1 MKRGKKL
8 PIKRLVCSQVF
19 AAALVLAVGSG
30 SARGDFAADL
40 STASRPIDD
49 GIPQVAIVRLE
60 ALLKGNLKPDQER
73 LASGELARAL
83 VEANR
88 PADALNLIQQ
98 NQLTQTS
105 NEKFWQAQA
114 LAGLGRWKEA
124 LPLYEELARA
134 GDFPFRT
141 EAVLGAAE
149 MFCALDRKDDAIQM
163 LTPLLQHKQWRTRAA
178 LRLASLDLD
187 KSDPENAERV
197 LKRIGDET
205 PAERKH
211 HRFLRGRLELAQHHP
226 DRALTY
232 LEPLIKKPREVSHP
246 LTVSALFLI
255 ADAHLQLRTPETGD
269 DILEDY
275 IEHHPGDPALPDLF
289 AKLDELYRA
298 ERKPV
303 RAELERW
310 TREASQPRR
319 GLAQWYLAR
328 IELRGGRRDHA
339 RQLLRSLRSSQTKLP
354 QAVGGLYELAEMEM
368 HDRNFTEVIGIAA
381 DAESWSPATEWK
393 ERFHFLGSQ
402 AQYAKGNY
410 QAATAGFEQ
419 IGRGST
425 SSLYSAPAL
434 YNASLGWLQLAAH
447 DRFAAAS
454 AEMQARGGTPDDRA
468 ELRLQEGLLRARQQK
483 PDAAETLRKFI
494 TDFPQNPRVSEA
506 WVALAEL
513 TFHQEPGRADEARK
527 FLARAAESQPTAA
540 AKERAD
546 YLMIWLEDAANAN
559 RDKVIELARQ
569 FLSQQPGSEF
579 SADVRMKLA
588 EAYYLRQDFAN
599 AQTQFELFAQQN
611 PNSALT
617 EKALFFA
624 GESAMATMAPHTLD
638 RAIVLFDQVAQM
650 KGDLRWAARNEQALI
665 ERKLGKPQDALL
677 LYDEVLKNDARP
689 GEKREAMCGKGD
701 IYFELSTGDP
711 KNYQRAIEAYDQL
724 ATNANEPGH
733 WRNQALFKKGICLE
747 KKSDRDGALAT
758 FYQVLDAPAR
768 NDRAPEL
775 FWFYKAGFNAARLLE
790 ADAHWDSAV
799 KVYQKLAAAGGTRS
813 EEAKIRLD
821 QLRLEH
827 FLWSD

>member
-1 MKRGKKL
+1 ML
-8 PIKRLVCSQVF
+8 
-19 AAALVLAVGSG
+19 AAAFLLAAGT
-30 SARGDFAADL
+30 ARADFTADL

-49 GIPQVAIVRLE
+49 GIPEVAIVRVQT
-60 ALLKGNLKPDQER
+60 LLNGNLKPDQKR
-73 LASGELARAL
+73 LASGELVRAL

-105 NEKFWQAQA
+105 IERFWQAQA

-124 LPLYEELARA
+124 LPLYEQLVRES
-134 GDFPFRT
+134 DFPFRA
-141 EAVLGAAE
+141 EAVLGTAE
-149 MFCALDRKDDAIQM
+149 MYCALDRKDDAIQM

-232 LEPLIKKPREVSHP
+232 LEPLVKKPREVSHP
-246 LTVSALFLI
+246 LMVSALFLI

-310 TREASQPRR
+310 TREATQPRR

-328 IELRGGRRDHA
+328 IELRAGRRDHA
-339 RQLLRSLRSSQTKLP
+339 RQLLGSLRTSQANLP
-354 QAVGGLYELAEMEM
+354 QAVGGLYELAEIEM
-368 HDRNFTEVIGIAA
+368 QDRNFAEVIAISAE
-381 DAESWSPATEWK
+381 AESWRPAPEWRD
-393 ERFHFLGSQ
+393 RFQFLASQ

-419 IGRGST
+419 IGRTST
-425 SSLYSAPAL
+425 SSLYSIPSL
-434 YNASLGWLQLAAH
+434 YNASLGWLQLSDH
-447 DRFAAAS
+447 GRFAAAS
-454 AEMQARGGTPDDRA
+454 GEMQTRGGTPDDRA

-494 TDFPQNPRVSEA
+494 ADFPQNPRVSEA

-513 TFHQEPGRADEARK
+513 TFHQDPGHGDEARK

-540 AKERAD
+540 AKERAE
-546 YLMIWLEDAANAN
+546 YLMIWLEDAANGH

-569 FLSQQPGSEF
+569 FLAQQPGSEF
-579 SADVRMKLA
+579 AADVRMKLA
-588 EAYYLRQDFAN
+588 ESYYLRQDFAN

-611 PNSALT
+611 PNSALG

-689 GEKREAMCGKGD
+689 GEKREALCGKGD

-711 KNYQRAIEAYDQL
+711 KNYERAIEAYDQL

-768 NDRAPEL
+768 SDRAPEL

-790 ADAHWDSAV
+790 AGAHWDSAA
-799 KVYQKLAAAGGTRS
+799 KVYQKLVAAGGTRS
-813 EEAKIRLD
+813 DEAKIRLD